1 MIKYLLQ
8 IMDRLTQEQQQLLL
22 NQEDIQALQQREN
35 ELLALE
41 VY

>member
-1 MIKYLLQ
+1 MN
-8 IMDRLTQEQQQLLL
+8 RLTQEQQQLLL

-41 VY
+41 VKSFY